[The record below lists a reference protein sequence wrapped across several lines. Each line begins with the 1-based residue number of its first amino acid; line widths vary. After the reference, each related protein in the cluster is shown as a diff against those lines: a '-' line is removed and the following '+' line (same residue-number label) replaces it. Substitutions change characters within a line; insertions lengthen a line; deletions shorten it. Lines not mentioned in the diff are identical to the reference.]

1 MPIDMSAV
9 NWVFVAMMA
18 AIAFISSLVGN
29 IISFKNRFLGAI
41 LTGVIFAI
49 LFVIWDYY
57 PHNLGLPI
65 IKTIGADGG
74 VG

>member
-1 MPIDMSAV
+1 MPIDISAV
-9 NWVFVAMMA
+9 NWVFVAIMA

-57 PHNLGLPI
+57 PHGLPFPV
-65 IKTIGADGG
+65 IKTIGQSP
-74 VG
+74 

>member
-1 MPIDMSAV
+1 MPIDISAV
-9 NWVFVAMMA
+9 NWVFVAIMA

-57 PHNLGLPI
+57 PHGLPLPV
-65 IKTIGADGG
+65 IKTIG
-74 VG
+74 

>member
-1 MPIDMSAV
+1 MPIDISAV
-9 NWVFVAMMA
+9 NWVFVALMA

-29 IISFKNRFLGAI
+29 IISFRNRFLGAI

-49 LFVIWDYY
+49 LFVVWDYY

-65 IKTIGADGG
+65 IKTIGMDSG